1 MDDGTVTLRPDRLR
15 AAWWSL
21 VGLVAT
27 GLGAWAFSASRWSV
41 LYAVLC
47 TVCALPT
54 AVFLLQLLAPD
65 TWTLE
70 VDRDGVQGHVAAFRV
85 VEPFV
90 GLRSVE
96 LGRLAGEPV
105 LELQGRGRRRLLLPI
120 GADLGALRRLLA
132 TVDPAGPATA

>member
-1 MDDGTVTLRPDRLR
+1 MADDVVTLRPDRLR
-15 AAWWSL
+15 AGWWAF
-21 VGLVAT
+21 VGLVAV
-27 GLGAWAFSASRWSV
+27 GLGAWAFSASRWSL

-70 VDRDGVQGHVAAFRV
+70 VDRDGLRGHVAAFRV

-96 LGRLAGEPV
+96 LERVVGEPV
-105 LELQGRGRRRLLLPI
+105 LVLRGRGRRRLLLPV
-120 GADLGALRRLLA
+120 GCDLVALRRLLA
-132 TVDPAGPATA
+132 DRTGSAHDGG